1 MRSCGRPVQARSASE
16 GAVDPLRRGLIRS
29 GAKRRPLEVGDVRQ
43 LDNILANIRS
53 IHTVY
58 DAYRVV
64 GG

>member
-1 MRSCGRPVQARSASE
+1 
-16 GAVDPLRRGLIRS
+16 
-29 GAKRRPLEVGDVRQ
+29 VRQ